1 MDNRIND
8 FINTLLPDDVKPDKK
23 EELKQELES
32 HIFDTIDFYVEN
44 GFSYEKSIDKALA
57 DFCDDEKTKK
67 KIKNKFTNLH
77 SERSIAHIVIKI
89 YICFTILNLILHFSV
104 GYMPHLGIFNVH
116 ILIPSIPLSLLVII
130 ERIKKINLKARTVF
144 SIIIAI
150 ILCLYGFDIMIFGFS
165 DKITIEQENVEEYYS
180 KEKVSFY
187 FSDDTEKE
195 ISFLP
200 LPEELEGFTS
210 STYYH
215 FTIES
220 IFSEPSTSTYIFT
233 YSVDD
238 YSEKKNLVNEK
249 YKNYIKSKSLYNF
262 NFKYF
267 SPCYTDEN
275 FDKEHYYPTYYSDD
289 KDNVETY
296 DTSRDPAVDTL
307 YCIGTNDKTNQIA
320 IICHYTQW
328 YDLELLEEPISESI
342 VIDGKET
349 EKCFEFKPVNSSVDE
364 YFYTDFCGW
373 KYISFFNFFLK

>member
-8 FINTLLPDDVKPDKK
+8 FINTLLPDDVKPNKK
-23 EELKQELES
+23 EEIKQELES
-32 HIFDTIDFYVEN
+32 HILDTIDFYVEN
-44 GFSYEKSIDKALA
+44 GFSYEKSVDKALA
-57 DFCDDEKTKK
+57 DFSEDEKTKK
-67 KIKNKFTNLH
+67 KIKSKFVNLH

-89 YICFTILNLILHFSV
+89 YICFTLLNLILHFSV
-104 GYMPHLGIFNVH
+104 GYMPHLGIFNVN
-116 ILIPSIPLSLLVII
+116 ILIPSIPLSLLAII

-150 ILCLYGFDIMIFGFS
+150 ILCLYGFDMMIFGFS

-180 KEKVSFY
+180 EEKVSFY
-187 FSDDTEKE
+187 YSDDTEKE

-200 LPEELEGFTS
+200 LPEELEGFTN

-220 IFSEPSTSTYIFT
+220 VFSEPSTSTYIFT

-289 KDNVETY
+289 NDNIEDY
-296 DTSRDPAVDTL
+296 DTSWDPAVDTL

-320 IICHYTQW
+320 IICHYTKW
-328 YDLELLEEPISESI
+328 YDLVLLEEPVSETI
-342 VIDGKET
+342 IINGKEE
-349 EKCFEFKPVNSSVDE
+349 EKIFEFEPDKSSIDE

-373 KYISFFNFFLK
+373 KYINFFNFFLK